1 MWSHP
6 YYCVAGLPIAYRQL
20 PIAAFCVSPI
30 AYCDDTEAMKLN
42 LVTLAVVVIALTLF
56 GMNAAHLPWTAWRI
70 AGIAIAAPAFL
81 LFVAAR
87 IELGSAFSVQAKA
100 TTLVTTGL
108 YSRIRNP
115 IYVFS
120 AVFIL
125 GIIIWMEKPWW
136 LLIFAVLI
144 PLQVVRSRREERVLT
159 EKFGDAYL
167 DYKQKTWF

>member
-1 MWSHP
+1 
-6 YYCVAGLPIAYRQL
+6 
-20 PIAAFCVSPI
+20 
-30 AYCDDTEAMKLN
+30 MKLN
-42 LVTLAVVVIALTLF
+42 LATLVVVIIALSFF
-56 GMNAAHLPWTAWRI
+56 GMQAAHQPWTAWRI

-87 IELGSAFSVQAKA
+87 VELGRAFSVQAKA

-115 IYVFS
+115 IYFFG

-125 GIIIWMEKPWW
+125 GIIIWLGRPWW

-144 PLQVVRSRREERVLT
+144 PLQVVRSRKEERVLT
-159 EKFGDAYL
+159 EKFGTAYL